1 MQESLFDKAGLGVA
15 VERIT
20 AAQAKH
26 IVEFEEGQFVDVK
39 AIEVGPAKISKA
51 ISALANADGGDL
63 YIGIDEHDLDGRH
76 WRGFSNQEA
85 ANSHLQVFEE
95 HFPLGT
101 DFQYEFLASDGL
113 PGLVLHVQINKS
125 RAIIR
130 ASNNIPY
137 VRRGA
142 QSLECVTP
150 EAIKQLEYAKGI
162 ASFEDQ
168 STNTPVEAVTTSDV
182 IASFIQR
189 VVPTVTAERW
199 LKKQALVRGDKPTV
213 AGVLI
218 FADEP
223 QAHLPKHCGIKIYRY
238 KTSEAEGF
246 RDALVFDPETIE
258 GCLYDQ
264 IKAAVARTIE
274 LVESIPRMGETEL
287 EAIKYPPETLHEII
301 TNAVL
306 HRDYS
311 VADDVHIRIFD
322 NRIEVQSPGKLPAH
336 VTVNNILNERFARNG
351 AVVRIVNKFP
361 DAPNKDVGEGLN
373 TAFNAMHELGFK
385 APVIKEQ
392 ENSVL
397 VVIRHETLASPE
409 EAIME
414 YLEKNST
421 IKNREAREITHI
433 RQDYQIKSIFGRMV
447 DAEMIEQVPNTR
459 TSGTAYRKKQKP
471 E

>member
-1 MQESLFDKAGLGVA
+1 MQKSLFDKAGLGVA

-20 AAQAKH
+20 AAQARH
-26 IVEFEEGQFVDVK
+26 IVEFEEGQFGDVK
-39 AIEVGPAKISKA
+39 AIEVGPSKISKV

-63 YIGIDEHDLDGRH
+63 YIGVDEHDLSGRS

-85 ANSHLQVFEE
+85 ANSHLQVFEK

-113 PGLVLHVQINKS
+113 PGVVLHVQINKS

-142 QSLECVTP
+142 QSLECVTA

-162 ASFEDQ
+162 TSFEDQ
-168 STNTPVEAVTTSDV
+168 STNTPVEIVTMSDV
-182 IASFIQR
+182 VASFIQR
-189 VVPTVTAERW
+189 VPTVTAERW

-246 RDALVFDPETIE
+246 RDALVFDPQTIE

-274 LVESIPRMGETEL
+274 LVESIPRMGE
-287 EAIKYPPETLHEII
+287 
-301 TNAVL
+301 
-306 HRDYS
+306 
-311 VADDVHIRIFD
+311 
-322 NRIEVQSPGKLPAH
+322 
-336 VTVNNILNERFARNG
+336 
-351 AVVRIVNKFP
+351 
-361 DAPNKDVGEGLN
+361 
-373 TAFNAMHELGFK
+373 
-385 APVIKEQ
+385 
-392 ENSVL
+392 
-397 VVIRHETLASPE
+397 
-409 EAIME
+409 
-414 YLEKNST
+414 
-421 IKNREAREITHI
+421 
-433 RQDYQIKSIFGRMV
+433 
-447 DAEMIEQVPNTR
+447 R
-459 TSGTAYRKKQKP
+459 T
-471 E
+471 